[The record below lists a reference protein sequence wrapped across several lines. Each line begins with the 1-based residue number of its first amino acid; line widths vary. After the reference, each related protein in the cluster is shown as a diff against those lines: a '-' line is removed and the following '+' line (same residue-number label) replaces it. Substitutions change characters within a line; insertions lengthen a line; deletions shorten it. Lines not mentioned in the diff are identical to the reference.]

1 MYGGGMKEAVETKR
15 APEAIGP
22 YSQGV
27 LIGDLLFVSGQ
38 IPLDPETGAVV
49 GVTVEE
55 QIRRVMESLKAILE
69 ASGMSMEHI
78 VKTTIY
84 LTDLNDFTA
93 VNGVYSEFLQPPYPA
108 RATVG
113 VKSLPKG
120 VKVEIDAIAGLK
132 APRL

>member
-1 MYGGGMKEAVETKR
+1 MKESVETKK

-27 LIGDLLFVSGQ
+27 IVGALLFISGQ

-55 QIRRVMESLKAILE
+55 QTRRVMESLKAILD

-84 LTDLNDFTA
+84 LTDLNDFTK
-93 VNGVYSEFLQPPYPA
+93 VNSVYSEFLHPPYPA
-108 RATVG
+108 RATIG
-113 VKSLPKG
+113 VKSLPRG
-120 VKVEIDAIAGLK
+120 VMVEIDAIAGLNR
-132 APRL
+132 ARS

>member
-1 MYGGGMKEAVETKR
+1 MKETVETKK

-55 QIRRVMESLKAILE
+55 QTRRVMESLEAILD

-84 LTDLNDFTA
+84 LTDLNDFTK
-93 VNGVYSEFLQPPYPA
+93 VNSVYSEFLRPPYPA
-108 RATVG
+108 RATIG
-113 VKSLPKG
+113 VKSLPRG
-120 VKVEIDAIAGLK
+120 VMVEIDAIAGLK
-132 APRL
+132 APR

>member
-1 MYGGGMKEAVETKR
+1 MKETVETKK

-27 LIGDLLFVSGQ
+27 MLGDLLFVSGQ
-38 IPLDPETGAVV
+38 IPLNPETGAVV

-55 QIRRVMESLKAILE
+55 QTRRVMESLEAILE

-84 LTDLNDFTA
+84 LTDLNDFTK
-93 VNGVYSEFLQPPYPA
+93 VNSVYSESFRPPYPA
-108 RATVG
+108 RATIG
-113 VKSLPKG
+113 VKSLPRG
-120 VKVEIDAIAGLK
+120 VMVEIDAIAGLK
-132 APRL
+132 APRV